1 MSILG
6 SAWLFDSKFDCERVS
21 VPEVYSSIGITCDNN
36 SLPSFDLDIRTRI
49 FQC

>member
-6 SAWLFDSKFDCERVS
+6 SAWLFDSKFERAS
-21 VPEVYSSIGITCDNN
+21 VPEVYSLIGITCDNN

-49 FQC
+49 FQY